1 MRLGR
6 RRNPAAGI
14 ELLTVQISR
23 GVLPTLTVT
32 LATCA
37 IAGCGGSSSTTTTGA
52 GTTAAAGVPTK
63 AEFVAKANAV
73 CATASAQTG
82 KLLSEVEA
90 ATTAALSAPSAHSA
104 AQLAGLVAQLHSA
117 ALRVLGE
124 LQSLNPPASDRAAIS
139 QFLTPLTH
147 AITGLGEADK
157 AITSGHA
164 TQALS
169 SLLTLQSKT
178 PQLAAAAHA
187 YGLTGCEGVLSG
199 TSGSAAAA
207 G

>member
-1 MRLGR
+1 MH
-6 RRNPAAGI
+6 
-14 ELLTVQISR
+14 ISR
-23 GVLPTLTVT
+23 GALPTLTVT
-32 LATCA
+32 LAACA
-37 IAGCGGSSSTTTTGA
+37 IAGCGGSSSSTGTS
-52 GTTAAAGVPTK
+52 TTAAVGAPTK

-82 KLLSEVEA
+82 KLLGEVET
-90 ATTAALSAPSAHSA
+90 ATTAALSGPSAHSA
-104 AQLAGLVAQLHSA
+104 AQLEGLVAQLHSA

-157 AITSGHA
+157 AIAAGHA

-199 TSGSAAAA
+199 APGSAPAA